1 MESFYGIS
9 LRPPVKNLPAT
20 WSQAASI
27 FIDSIMKC
35 FLPLLP
41 RCPRVALVL
50 AASAAPGRAQ
60 STSPGPTAGREEV
73 VTIPEFQVTESRER
87 DAWFASNAM
96 SGTRTAAPIIE
107 LPYQVQVLTQEFL
120 EDFQLVGVT
129 EQLSFFPGYSGVA
142 DQADAAIGVT
152 LGGSSLRGFPQTVL
166 RDGFRRT
173 PPPQIGNTGQ
183 VEVIKGPM
191 STLYG
196 DASPGGLIN
205 YVSKRPSARPSYGLT
220 LSGGEDGYFRSNVT
234 ASGPLLGK
242 KLFYLVNADHYY
254 RKGATRYTY
263 GRQSD
268 YFGTLLFK
276 PFERTSVSATW
287 ETVRLIGA
295 RAATVPLFV
304 LGTRPS
310 GANPLNWTGGVA
322 QGIDW
327 RLARMGYSRFGPGER
342 YIRRYDGLNVLVEHA
357 YNANWKQRLGYQGQ
371 WKKFE
376 LLYRTNSN
384 VSVETNR
391 MAGVVPNKRLQDIDS
406 PVALQTDLLG
416 HFSTGALKHALLIT
430 ADFAEEESYDAQLRY
445 PTALEATLP
454 DYYRYHDP
462 FNPNW
467 TPVVDYDLVT
477 RRASKGWDKIKSRGG
492 SVSDRISL
500 LEGKAILMAN
510 VRYDKSVFATDSS
523 ATVDRFTFGEA
534 DGWTYSVGAN
544 VKLLG
549 DALVAFANRSTSFN
563 TNVTVDRNTGTTIPN
578 ERGRGLEAGFKTL
591 SADRRIGGTVSVY
604 EIEKFNIGQTNPD
617 FIIGNGVPEFLGSGR
632 ERARGV
638 EGDVSYKISDALTFL
653 AGASY
658 IDARV
663 IASSNATLRGTRKIT
678 IPRTSG
684 SFSGRYKFSGALKG
698 LSLGGSLRYTG
709 NYVRANATATRRYE
723 EAAPKQI
730 YGAFLSYG
738 WRTGR
743 FAHTARLN
751 GNNIFDKLYVGPDLN
766 LALGRQVI
774 FTYSVSFR

>member
-1 MESFYGIS
+1 
-9 LRPPVKNLPAT
+9 
-20 WSQAASI
+20 
-27 FIDSIMKC
+27 MKPELFPRFARC
-35 FLPLLP
+35 LP
-41 RCPRVALVL
+41 RRRHLVAIVAVL
-50 AASAAPGRAQ
+50 AGGFSAPRAHAAAADK
-60 STSPGPTAGREEV
+60 SEEV
-73 VTIPEFQVTESRER
+73 VTIPEFQVTEARDR
-87 DAWFASNAM
+87 DAWVASQAM
-96 SGTRTAAPIIE
+96 SGTRSAAPIID

-120 EDFQLVGVT
+120 EDFQLLGVT

-191 STLYG
+191 STMYG

-205 YVSKRPSARPSYGLT
+205 YVSKRPSARPTYGLT
-220 LSGGEDGYFRSNVT
+220 LSGGEHGYFRSNVT
-234 ASGPLLGK
+234 ASAPIWGK
-242 KLFYLVNADHYY
+242 KLFYLFNADHYY

-276 PFERTSVSATW
+276 PFERTSISVTW

-295 RAATVPLFV
+295 RAATVPLYV
-304 LGTRPS
+304 VGTRPS
-310 GANPLNWTGGVA
+310 GANPLNWTGGVV

-327 RLARMGYSRFGPGER
+327 RLAEMHYSRYGPGER
-342 YIRRYDGLNVLVEHA
+342 YIRRYDGLNVMIEHA
-357 YNANWKQRLGYQGQ
+357 YNSNWKQRLAYQGQ

-384 VSVETNR
+384 VSAETNR
-391 MAGVVPNKRLQDIDS
+391 MAGVVPNKRVQDIDG

-416 HFSTGALKHALLIT
+416 HFNTGALKHALLLT
-430 ADFAEEESYDAQLRY
+430 ADFAEEETYDSQLRY

-454 DYYRYHDP
+454 DYYRFHNP
-462 FNPNW
+462 FNPDW
-467 TPVVDYDLVT
+467 TPVVDYNLVT
-477 RRASKGWDKIKSRGG
+477 RRASKGWDKIWSRGG
-492 SVSDRISL
+492 SVSDRVSM
-500 LEGKAILMAN
+500 LEGKVIVMGN
-510 VRYDKSVFATDSS
+510 VRYDKSTFATDSS
-523 ATVDRFTFGEA
+523 ATVDRFTFGRA
-534 DGWTYSVGAN
+534 DGWTYSAGAN

-563 TNVTVDRNTGTTIPN
+563 TNITVDRNTGTTIPN

-591 SADRRIGGTVSVY
+591 TADRRIGGTLSVY
-604 EIEKFNIGQTNPD
+604 EIEKRNIGQTNPD
-617 FIIGNGVPEFLGSGR
+617 FIIGNGQPEFLGSGR

-638 EGDVSYKISDALTFL
+638 EGDVSYKVSDALTLL

-663 IASSNATLRGTRKIT
+663 IASSNAALRGTRKIT

-684 SFSGRYKFSGALKG
+684 SLSGRYKLDGVLKG
-698 LSLGGSLRYTG
+698 LSLGASLRYTG
-709 NYVRANATATRRYE
+709 GYVRANATATRRYE

-743 FAHTARLN
+743 FAHTVRLN
-751 GNNIFDKLYVGPDLN
+751 ANNLFDKLYVGPDLN

-774 FTYSVSFR
+774 FTYSLSFR